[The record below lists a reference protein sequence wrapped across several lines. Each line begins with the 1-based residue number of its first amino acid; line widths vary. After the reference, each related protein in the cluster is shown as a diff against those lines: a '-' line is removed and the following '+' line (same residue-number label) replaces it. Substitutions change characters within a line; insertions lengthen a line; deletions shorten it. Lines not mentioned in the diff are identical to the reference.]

1 MTAEELSKKKGWQP
15 YSLDQHAQKLVLENR
30 NVKDVLNESHKMRM
44 SVAYGLERFW
54 GENLRLGREK
64 PVKGQYWK
72 SVWDELAEILKKA
85 DVTLPNDDVTYYLT
99 EAEKRETDKEKKKA
113 IAKKKEEQETIKI
126 QAMANKIW
134 SMPLEQQKI
143 ALMVLTQLCDAL
155 VWWTQRYKL
164 KNADNSK

>member
-1 MTAEELSKKKGWQP
+1 MQN
-15 YSLDQHAQKLVLENR
+15 Q
-30 NVKDVLNESHKMRM
+30 ES
-44 SVAYGLERFW
+44 
-54 GENLRLGREK
+54 
-64 PVKGQYWK
+64 
-72 SVWDELAEILKKA
+72 KA
-85 DVTLPNDDVTYYLT
+85 DVRLPNDDVTYHLT
-99 EAEKRETDKEKKKA
+99 ELEKRETDKEKKKA

-164 KNADNSK
+164 KSSDTRNN